1 MKKLLLP
8 TLIMTFALSACQK
21 PEESAKPTETAEPAK
36 TQTADT
42 PAPTTEN
49 TAPSTEN
56 PTPKAE
62 EHKHDEH
69 KHDNEKHEH
78 DAKQKHDDKQ
88 SHAGGDHDHKHDGHD
103 HAHDHAGHDH
113 SHHDGDKYQCGDKT
127 IHIAIHDHEGEPE
140 AHITADDITYDLNPD
155 VQTKGRFTSSDD
167 SISGNDKG
175 MALTINGNKAK
186 VTTLDDKVLLD
197 CTKAS

>member
-8 TLIMTFALSACQK
+8 TLIMTLALSACQK
-21 PEESAKPTETAEPAK
+21 PEEPAKPAETAEPAK

-42 PAPTTEN
+42 PAPTEN
-49 TAPSTEN
+49 TASSTEN
-56 PTPKAE
+56 PAPKAE
-62 EHKHDEH
+62 GHQHDEH
-69 KHDNEKHEH
+69 NH
-78 DAKQKHDDKQ
+78 A
-88 SHAGGDHDHKHDGHD
+88 HAGHDHKHDGHD
-103 HAHDHAGHDH
+103 HAHNHAGHDH

-127 IHIAIHDHEGEPE
+127 VHIVVHNHDGELE
-140 AHITADDITYDLNPD
+140 AHITDDDITYDLNPD

-167 SISGNDKG
+167 SITGDNKG
-175 MALTINGNKAK
+175 MALTLDGNKAK

>member
-8 TLIMTFALSACQK
+8 TLIMTLALSACQRT
-21 PEESAKPTETAEPAK
+21 EEPAKPAETAEPAK

-42 PAPTTEN
+42 PAPNTEN
-49 TAPSTEN
+49 PAPNTEN

-78 DAKQKHDDKQ
+78 DDKQ
-88 SHAGGDHDHKHDGHD
+88 SHAGHDHKHDGHD

-127 IHIAIHDHEGEPE
+127 IHIAVHDHEGEPE

-155 VQTKGRFTSSDD
+155 VQSKGRFTSSND
-167 SISGNDKG
+167 SVAGDDKG
-175 MALTINGNKAK
+175 MALTMSGNKAK